1 MQATTNSIA
10 THAPPSTGQHLP
22 SVKRRPSTAGAD
34 QRPRPVT
41 ALSPG
46 PATDRGSYRAGHSN
60 RDIAQALFVTIKT
73 VEMYLTRIY
82 RKLDMSSRRHLAGA
96 RRGGRSRYADG
107 LTRPK
112 D

>member
-1 MQATTNSIA
+1 MILKPCTY
-10 THAPPSTGQHLP
+10 
-22 SVKRRPSTAGAD
+22 
-34 QRPRPVT
+34 
-41 ALSPG
+41 
-46 PATDRGSYRAGHSN
+46 ATDRGSYRAGHSN

>member
-1 MQATTNSIA
+1 MILKPCTY
-10 THAPPSTGQHLP
+10 
-22 SVKRRPSTAGAD
+22 
-34 QRPRPVT
+34 
-41 ALSPG
+41 
-46 PATDRGSYRAGHSN
+46 ATDRGGYRAGHSS
-60 RDIAQALFVTIKT
+60 RDVAQALFVTIKT